1 MSSFTVE
8 NLLRN
13 RLLIKNQAL
22 YATAEEPYNMDSD
35 EFNDLIVIEK
45 KIKEVL
51 EIPDKMKIEAF
62 FPIGYESKAKG
73 HKSKMR
79 QRIELDSILF
89 FEKYGNKKMRRIR
102 KIEA

>member
-1 MSSFTVE
+1 M
-8 NLLRN
+8 
-13 RLLIKNQAL
+13 
-22 YATAEEPYNMDSD
+22 
-35 EFNDLIVIEK
+35 
-45 KIKEVL
+45 L